1 MEQSRFIATKFEYS
15 IYQDSLIELFEI
27 DISSYQKLIREK
39 DFIIFSL
46 QTKITNLNTI
56 QTNDQLHIDELNK
69 TIKKKDKQIKRGKF
83 VKWILGTGLAVASGI
98 LILK

>member
-1 MEQSRFIATKFEYS
+1 ME
-15 IYQDSLIELFEI
+15 
-27 DISSYQKLIREK
+27 
-39 DFIIFSL
+39 
-46 QTKITNLNTI
+46 TKITNLNTI